1 MKPRLTEPGFK
12 EAANS
17 LGVDIASIKAVAEVE
32 SRGAGFLPDGRP
44 VILFER
50 HKFHKYTQGLFSAD
64 HPDISNPKAGGYSK
78 GRTLDIIG
86 AREYERFDKA
96 YGLDP
101 VAAMKSASWGK
112 FQIMDFNYE
121 AAGFR
126 SVYGFVEAMKV
137 SEDEQLKAFVNFVK
151 ANRLTD
157 KLKRRDWAGFARGY
171 NGADYKINQY
181 DTKLAAAYR
190 KHSKA
195 AVDEPVISKI
205 ADTDKGVTA
214 SDKPP
219 EDSAGTPP
227 PTPAAE
233 VKASEVSLWTRI
245 TSISIPAGVITI
257 LGGIGKFVGGLP
269 PYVWIAFSVLALAAM
284 IIGFLIWRDKNNQAH
299 ERTKI
304 VMGAAADKEK
314 NNLRLV

>member
-1 MKPRLTEPGFK
+1 MKPRLTEAGFK

-17 LGVDIASIKAVAEVE
+17 LGVDIPSIKAVAEVE

-64 HPDISNPKAGGYSK
+64 HPDISNPKAGGY
-78 GRTLDIIG
+78 GRPGTHQWD
-86 AREYERFDKA
+86 RYDKA
-96 YGLDP
+96 HALDP
-101 VAAMKSASWGK
+101 VAAMKSASYGK
-112 FQIMDFNYE
+112 FQIMGFNYE

-126 SVYGFVEAMKV
+126 SVHDFVEAMNV

-151 ANRLTD
+151 ANGLAD
-157 KLKRRDWAGFARGY
+157 ELKRKDWAGFARGY
-171 NGADYKINQY
+171 NGADYKKNAY
-181 DTKLAAAYR
+181 DIKMAAAYR

-195 AVDEPVISKI
+195 RVEPEATAKPLDV
-205 ADTDKGVTA
+205 DKGVTA

-219 EDSAGTPP
+219 EDSSGTPP

-284 IIGFLIWRDKNNQAH
+284 IIGFLIWRDKNSQAH

-304 VMGAAADKEK
+304 VMGAAADREK
-314 NNLRLV
+314 NNLRLI